1 MHLREAN
8 WSLRSGDGLA
18 ARSAGDQPAA
28 SETAAAAVSTL
39 YEQTAVGLIRLAYVI
54 LSDRQAAEDV
64 VQDAFCSLYR
74 RWDRLADTD
83 ALAQYVRTSVINGCR
98 SVLRRRSVRNRNVM
112 HDLPSASAEA
122 AMLGHEEQGDVIRA
136 VDRLPG
142 RQREALVLRFYLDLP
157 DEEIA
162 RLMNIRP
169 GTVRSTIHRAL
180 DAVGAMLRE
189 ES

>member
-1 MHLREAN
+1 MAWLPSR
-8 WSLRSGDGLA
+8 
-18 ARSAGDQPAA
+18 PAA
-28 SETAAAAVSTL
+28 SPADSETAAEAVGVL

-74 RWDRLADTD
+74 RWDRLTDTG
-83 ALAQYVRTSVINGCR
+83 ALAQYVRASVINGCR
-98 SVLRRRSVRNRNVM
+98 SALRRRSVRNRKVM
-112 HDLPSASAEA
+112 YELPSPSPEA
-122 AMLGHEEQGDVIRA
+122 DILSHEERSDVIRA

-180 DAVGAMLRE
+180 AALAETLRE
-189 ES
+189 AS

>member
-1 MHLREAN
+1 MAWQPGQPATE
-8 WSLRSGDGLA
+8 
-18 ARSAGDQPAA
+18 PAA
-28 SETAAAAVSTL
+28 SETAAAAVSAL

-74 RWDRLADTD
+74 RFDRLADTD

-98 SVLRRRSVRNRNVM
+98 SVLRRRSVRNRKVIYE
-112 HDLPSASAEA
+112 LPSASAEA
-122 AMLGHEEQGDVIRA
+122 AMLGHEERSDVIRA
-136 VDRLPG
+136 VDRLPR

-180 DAVGAMLRE
+180 AALAETLRE
-189 ES
+189 AS

>member
-1 MHLREAN
+1 MAWLPSR
-8 WSLRSGDGLA
+8 
-18 ARSAGDQPAA
+18 PAA
-28 SETAAAAVSTL
+28 SPADGETAAEAVGVL
-39 YEQTAVGLIRLAYVI
+39 YEQTAVSLIRLAYVI
-54 LSDRQAAEDV
+54 LSDRQAAEDA

-74 RWDRLADTD
+74 RFDRLADTD
-83 ALAQYVRTSVINGCR
+83 ALAQYVRASVINGCR
-98 SVLRRRSVRNRNVM
+98 SALRRRSVRHRKVM
-112 HDLPSASAEA
+112 YELPAPSPEA
-122 AMLGHEEQGDVIRA
+122 DILGHEERSDVIRA

-180 DAVGAMLRE
+180 AALAETLRE
-189 ES
+189 AS

>member
-1 MHLREAN
+1 M
-8 WSLRSGDGLA
+8 
-18 ARSAGDQPAA
+18 
-28 SETAAAAVSTL
+28 L
-39 YEQTAVGLIRLAYVI
+39 YEQTAVSLIRLAYVI
-54 LSDRQAAEDV
+54 LSDRQAAEDA

-74 RWDRLADTD
+74 RFDRLADTD
-83 ALAQYVRTSVINGCR
+83 ALAQYVRASVINGCR
-98 SVLRRRSVRNRNVM
+98 SALRRRSVRHRKVM
-112 HDLPSASAEA
+112 YELPAPSPEA
-122 AMLGHEEQGDVIRA
+122 DILGHEERSDVIRA

-180 DAVGAMLRE
+180 AALGETMRE
-189 ES
+189 VP